1 MFVSAGLAFVFA
13 AVTADAANENH
24 RPFAVLCSAYR
35 TASQKA
41 TEEMFGQAP
50 PQPDLSDITNLQL
63 VTLPENNFTNSTHG
77 IFNTGAAWTAK
88 KKELLTPK
96 KPKDDTPYRRYKPT
110 RLNDVVNARIS
121 KLAAQ
126 AADALAAN
134 NTAKQE
140 RDQVVVDIKN
150 YLTAARN
157 GGNDTAD
164 DAVSAFGSR
173 NDACSTA
180 GGTAAGKSLSSDV
193 ACICSSASASNICG
207 DAVSSTAY
215 QGSQQNAESDA
226 KNVWDAVKAAC
237 KGKTGQRPPTAP
249 ELLAAISAF
258 KAELGTQATGVAN
271 TYILGGG
278 ASADCTGNTAEA
290 HACLNYAR
298 RVTVNG
304 IAGIPWVGNILA
316 AAAAI
321 RKGEQT
327 MSQMQAAAADIV
339 TLTNAAW
346 GLYDSLAA
354 AEVVSGLGPQQAAD
368 KPISKAATDEE
379 CTSAGDNE
387 YNCKT
392 LKDKDCV
399 FNKEAKKC
407 ELKKVKAE
415 L

>member
-13 AVTADAANENH
+13 AITTHAANENH

-50 PQPDLSDITNLQL
+50 PQPDPSDITNLQL
-63 VTLPENNFTNSTHG
+63 VTLPEKNFTNSTHG
-77 IFNTGAAWTAK
+77 IFNTAAAWTAK

-110 RLNDVVNARIS
+110 RPNDVVNARIS
-121 KLAAQ
+121 KLSAQ

-140 RDQVVVDIKN
+140 RDQAVVDINN

-180 GGTAAGKSLSSDV
+180 GGTAAGKSLSNDV
-193 ACICSSASASNICG
+193 ACIRSSASASNICG

-215 QGSQQNAESDA
+215 QGSSNNAASDA
-226 KNVWDAVKAAC
+226 QTAWNAVKAAC
-237 KGKTGQRPPTAP
+237 KGKTEQRPPTAL
-249 ELLAAISAF
+249 ELLGAISAF
-258 KAELGTQATGVAN
+258 KAELGATATGVTN
-271 TYILGGG
+271 TCILCGK
-278 ASADCTGNTAEA
+278 TAEA
-290 HACLNYAR
+290 CTGDTAADHACVNYAK
-298 RVTVNG
+298 RVDNHG

-316 AAAAI
+316 ATHAI
-321 RKGEQT
+321 RKGQQA
-327 MSQMQAAAADIV
+327 MIQMQAAAARV
-339 TLTNAAW
+339 GTLTTAAR

-354 AEVVSGLGPQQAAD
+354 AEVISGLGPQQTAD
-368 KPISKAATDEE
+368 KPNNKATTEEE
-379 CTSAGDNE
+379 CNSAGENE
-387 YNCKT
+387 EACK
-392 LKDKDCV
+392 K
-399 FNKEAKKC
+399 
-407 ELKKVKAE
+407 
-415 L
+415 

>member
-1 MFVSAGLAFVFA
+1 MHSFIHKS
-13 AVTADAANENH
+13 
-24 RPFAVLCSAYR
+24 
-35 TASQKA
+35 K
-41 TEEMFGQAP
+41 
-50 PQPDLSDITNLQL
+50 
-63 VTLPENNFTNSTHG
+63 NFTNSTHG

-88 KKELLTPK
+88 KKELLTPNK
-96 KPKDDTPYRRYKPT
+96 AKDDPPYRRYKAT
-110 RLNDVVNARIS
+110 SLNDVVNARIS

-126 AADALAAN
+126 AADALAAF
-134 NTAKQE
+134 NTANQTRE
-140 RDQVVVDIKN
+140 QVVFDINN

-157 GGNDTAD
+157 GGKNTAD
-164 DAVSAFGSR
+164 DAVSAFATR

-180 GGTAAGKSLSSDV
+180 GGTAAVKSLSSDV
-193 ACICSSASASNICG
+193 ACICSSVSASHICG
-207 DAVSSTAY
+207 HSVTSTAY

-226 KNVWDAVKAAC
+226 KNVWDAVKTTC
-237 KGKTGQRPPTAP
+237 KGKTGQRPPTAT

-258 KAELGTQATGVAN
+258 KAELGTQATGVVN
-271 TYILGGG
+271 TNILGSG
-278 ASADCTGNTAEA
+278 ASADYTGNTAAA

-298 RVTVNG
+298 SVSVNG
-304 IAGIPWVGNILA
+304 IAGIQWVGNILS

-327 MSQMQAAAADIV
+327 MSQMQAAAARV
-339 TLTNAAW
+339 GTLTTAAW

-354 AEVVSGLGPQQAAD
+354 AEVISGLGPQQAAD
-368 KPISKAATDEE
+368 KPIDKAATDEE
-379 CTSAGDNE
+379 CNSAGDNE